1 MNLSHVTIFA
11 THMRS
16 TGAVHVTNCHVVTL
30 VLSETQQ
37 LRLHDSTDL
46 TCHVP
51 NPATIGAILEGCT
64 RIVFVIPPSSSSSV
78 QQSSIGSNDRPTED
92 SKASAATRQE
102 QQKQPPTP
110 PLLDAKD
117 FNWLR
122 TGIPSPNFSVIV
134 QEPPPVPIHG
144 DDHDHEKP
152 HDHST
157 TDTQSNTNPTVIMT
171 TAPNSLTKSSPIIP
185 QTANDS
191 SESTSTIV
199 ETLKNPFAPS
209 GTMSVGLAEEAPN
222 TSVQM
227 GDGEDDDDDDELW
240 TMEIKL

>member
-64 RIVFVIPPSSSSSV
+64 RIVFVIPPSSSSV
-78 QQSSIGSNDRPTED
+78 QQSAIASNYRPAED
-92 SKASAATRQE
+92 SRASAATRQ
-102 QQKQPPTP
+102 PTP

-144 DDHDHEKP
+144 DDHDHQKP

-157 TDTQSNTNPTVIMT
+157 TGTQSNTNPIVIMT
-171 TAPNSLTKSSPIIP
+171 TALNSSTKSSPIIP
-185 QTANDS
+185 QTANGS

-209 GTMSVGLAEEAPN
+209 GTLSVGLAEEAPN
-222 TSVQM
+222 TLVQM
-227 GDGEDDDDDDELW
+227 GDGEDDDDEL
-240 TMEIKL
+240 